1 MCAGGFTVVITK
13 THRSFCEV
21 GSLHLN
27 VVTFVSEE
35 DDVMTEVV
43 DAALTLVIA
52 VAGIINDIASVA
64 INNNFRL
71 VALDLFK

>member
-1 MCAGGFTVVITK
+1 MVP
-13 THRSFCEV
+13 
-21 GSLHLN
+21 
-27 VVTFVSEE
+27 E